1 VSDASEA
8 KRWRQWKKFDDG
20 SIEIYPWN
28 SSTGPDVPCFITA
41 EDHDRI
47 VAELEAKYKELS
59 EFNDGCRKVR
69 YRQEAELAELR
80 NERSE
85 LKAEIEMLRYE
96 LNQLDGERK
105 SAWMTVETHET
116 TIARQAK
123 VIEKLKGMVSHYE
136 TCATVDRYDD
146 EEVPCDCGLEKELE
160 AIEQG
165 EGT

>member
-1 VSDASEA
+1 MSTSEIDKLRERFAIEYGASEV

-28 SSTGPDVPCFITA
+28 SSTSPDTPCFIA
-41 EDHDRI
+41 VEDHDRI
-47 VAELEAKYKELS
+47 VDKLKSREAAAYK
-59 EFNDGCRKVR
+59 V
-69 YRQEAELAELR
+69 YQE
-80 NERSE
+80 
-85 LKAEIEMLRYE
+85 M
-96 LNQLDGERK
+96 
-105 SAWMTVETHET
+105 SA
-116 TIARQAK
+116 TIARQARA
-123 VIEKLKGMVSHYE
+123 IEKLKGMVSHYE